1 MKKIVI
7 QIFAYTIIY
16 GIFNIAIAAGNPEA
30 GKSKSAACVACHMV
44 DGNSVMPEWP
54 KLAGQIPHYLVS
66 QLKAFKSGERVNAVM
81 APMVKPLSEQD
92 MEDIAAYF
100 SSQTIKMGVADQGQM
115 AVGEKLYKKGE
126 FYTPLTACIGCH
138 GMDGQGN
145 RTWED
150 TMPIPPTVLAPA
162 VGGQHAAYLAK
173 QLQAF
178 RSGERANDVGQV
190 MQKIAQQMS
199 NEQINAVAQYITQL
213 Q

>member
-1 MKKIVI
+1 MKRIAF
-7 QIFAYTIIY
+7 QIFAYTLIY
-16 GIFNIAIAAGNPEA
+16 GISNIAVAAGNPEV
-30 GKSKSAACVACHMV
+30 GKTKSAACVACHMP

-54 KLAGQIPHYLVS
+54 KLAGQLPLYLVS

-100 SSQTIKMGVADQGQM
+100 SSQTITAGVADQGQM

-150 TMPIPPTVLAPA
+150 TMSIPPTVLAPA
-162 VGGQHAAYLAK
+162 IGGQHAAYLVN
-173 QLQAF
+173 QLQTF
-178 RSGERANDVGQV
+178 RSGERNNDVGQV

-199 NEQINAVAQYITQL
+199 NEQINAVSQYITQL